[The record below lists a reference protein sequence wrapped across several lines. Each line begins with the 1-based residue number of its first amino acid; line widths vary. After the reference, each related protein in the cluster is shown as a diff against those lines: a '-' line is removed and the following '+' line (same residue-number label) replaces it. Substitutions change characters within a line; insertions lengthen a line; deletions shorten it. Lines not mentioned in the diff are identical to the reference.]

1 MSGFERVQNLL
12 AGASELSP
20 DQRGAYL
27 DAGCGGDVALR
38 AEIESLLKSHE
49 EAGRFL
55 ATPTGEAP
63 RLSGPGVPI
72 VAVPSRE
79 GPGARIGPY
88 RILQLIGEGGFGSV
102 FLAEQEKP
110 VARKVALKV
119 I

>member
-1 MSGFERVQNLL
+1 MGGFERVQNLL

-27 DAGCGGDVALR
+27 EAGCGGDSALR

-55 ATPTGEAP
+55 ASPTGETP
-63 RLSGPGVPI
+63 RISGSDVPK
-72 VAVPSRE
+72 VTVPSRE

-88 RILQLIGEGGFGSV
+88 KLLQLIGEGGFGSV
-102 FLAEQEKP
+102 FLAEQ
-110 VARKVALKV
+110 
-119 I
+119 